1 MRTLMFQATYNS
13 YEVLCLCTLHVLLMI
28 LLKMQP
34 VVTANADDLDYAAR
48 IQAAGTVSTVDTSTI
63 SFVILAKQYVAGST
77 DNIIVRVYMDQN
89 PKWANPVKQLPRAK
103 SVVKIDGRLLR
114 FEQVSLA
121 KSSALCV
128 VIAAYDITY
137 LVKPQQPSPSSG
149 SGASTVATSQRKGNL
164 RAKVQTQAESER
176 SSQSQSTSSPVES
189 QVKLGKRKA
198 NSSEDEVD
206 DHV

>member
-1 MRTLMFQATYNS
+1 MFQVTYNS
-13 YEVLCLCTLHVLLMI
+13 YEALCLCTLHVLLMI

-63 SFVILAKQYVAGST
+63 LFVILAKQYVAGST
-77 DNIIVRVYMDQN
+77 DNIVVCVYMDQN
-89 PKWANPVKQLPRAK
+89 LEWANPIKQLPRAK
-103 SVVKIDGRLLR
+103 SMVKIDRRLLQ
-114 FEQVSLA
+114 FEQFSLV

-149 SGASTVATSQRKGNL
+149 PGVSTVATSQHKGNL
-164 RAKVQTQAESER
+164 CAKVQMQAESEC
-176 SSQSQSTSSPVES
+176 SSQSQSTSSPVKS
-189 QVKLGKRKA
+189 QVKLGK
-198 NSSEDEVD
+198 
-206 DHV
+206 

>member
-1 MRTLMFQATYNS
+1 MEKTGGQVAAQKKNMNTCCPFCSCKYHA
-13 YEVLCLCTLHVLLMI
+13 LCLRSCL
-28 LLKMQP
+28 
-34 VVTANADDLDYAAR
+34 
-48 IQAAGTVSTVDTSTI
+48 TSAET
-63 SFVILAKQYVAGST
+63 GH
-77 DNIIVRVYMDQN
+77 VRVYMDQN
-89 PKWANPVKQLPRAK
+89 PKWANPVKQLLRAK

-114 FEQVSLA
+114 FEQVSLV

>member
-1 MRTLMFQATYNS
+1 M
-13 YEVLCLCTLHVLLMI
+13 
-28 LLKMQP
+28 
-34 VVTANADDLDYAAR
+34 
-48 IQAAGTVSTVDTSTI
+48 VDTSTI
-63 SFVILAKQYVAGST
+63 SFIILAKQYVAGST
-77 DNIIVRVYMDQN
+77 DNIVICVYMDQN
-89 PKWANPVKQLPRAK
+89 PKWANPVKQLLRAK
-103 SVVKIDGRLLR
+103 SVVKIDGRLLQ
-114 FEQVSLA
+114 FEQFSLA

-128 VIAAYDITY
+128 VITAYDITY

-164 RAKVQTQAESER
+164 RAKVQTQAESEC